1 MVITLALAA
10 AFAEMI
16 EEMFPSLPALEMF
29 ACAPP
34 LGWDVWGNEV
44 EAAA

>member
-1 MVITLALAA
+1 MADVGRHSVKPM

-29 ACAPP
+29 ARAPRA
-34 LGWDVWGNEV
+34 GWDCSGNEV
-44 EAAA
+44 